1 MLNTSTFTVSDWQS
15 EDIGTEIQTALPLS
29 RARMVKVFR
38 GEIVGRS
45 ETQFTAASSEA
56 TGAGSY
62 VALESFEGEISGRAG
77 SFNFL
82 HSGTTLGKGKVH
94 EMLMIVPGS
103 GTAEFAGIAGTGSLL
118 VDSDGTHHLTLE
130 WRID

>member
-1 MLNTSTFTVSDWQS
+1 
-15 EDIGTEIQTALPLS
+15 
-29 RARMVKVFR
+29 
-38 GEIVGRS
+38 
-45 ETQFTAASSEA
+45 
-56 TGAGSY
+56 
-62 VALESFEGEISGRAG
+62 LESFEGEISGRAG

-82 HSGTTLGKGKVH
+82 HSGTTLGKSKVL